1 MKTRLNKFLAKA
13 GLGTR
18 REMEKLVKKGL
29 VEVNGSVEK
38 NPGREVGIEDVV
50 KFDGKPVNFSK
61 ELHYLLLNKPPGK
74 REAEEQF
81 FSTRLKKELGTA
93 AADSKFIGAD
103 NPLFCGLVL
112 VTNDTD
118 ILGKFEDSKGGIS
131 VVFQITFAEPLSD
144 GDIRELRKGFSLQ
157 DQFFRPVSVNRDTPE
172 STGRVLVEL
181 FHYQSPLLIASLE
194 KMGFPPGRMDRVYFA
209 GLTKKGLPRGWF
221 RHLSRE
227 ETIRIKHFKN
237 L

>member
-18 REMEKLVKKGL
+18 REMEKLVKRGL
-29 VEVNGSVEK
+29 VEVNGAVEK
-38 NPGREVGIEDVV
+38 NPGRKVGSEDVV
-50 KFDGKPVNFSK
+50 KLDGEPVAATK
-61 ELHYLLLNKPPGK
+61 DLHYLLLNKPPGK

-81 FSTRLKKELGTA
+81 LSARLKKEIGSA
-93 AADSKFIGAD
+93 AADSEYIGAD
-103 NPLFCGLVL
+103 HPLFCGLVL
-112 VTNDTD
+112 VTSDPD
-118 ILGKFEDSKGGIS
+118 IREKFEDPKSGIS
-131 VVFQITFAEPLSD
+131 VVFQITFEEPLSD
-144 GDIRELRKGFSLQ
+144 VDIRELRKGISLQ

-172 STGRVLVEL
+172 TTGRVLVEL
-181 FHYQSPLLIASLE
+181 LHYQSPLLIAILE
-194 KMGFPPGRMDRVYFA
+194 KMGFTPERIDRVYFA